1 MHNRKRLYWIIF
13 FGLAGIIA
21 VVPEYFF
28 TEKTDVIGVTQAD
41 FSLDK
46 QGQLAA
52 LRSGPEST
60 KSGKQE
66 LGITAK
72 GHNIAVN
79 TDLFAS
85 HSWYVAPQRAPVV
98 VAPVSSPL
106 PPPKPMTP
114 PLPFRF
120 IGKLDDSQKVRVFL
134 QQGEK
139 VYVVS
144 VGDVIDGT
152 YRVDGVTDNL
162 MTLLYLPL
170 QVTQSL
176 SVGSKL

>member
-13 FGLAGIIA
+13 LSVASMMAII
-21 VVPEYFF
+21 PEYFF
-28 TEKTDVIGVTQAD
+28 TDETDTATVSSANLSMT
-41 FSLDK
+41 K
-46 QGQLAA
+46 QGPLAA
-52 LRSGPEST
+52 LRSDAEST
-60 KSGKQE
+60 KSGKPSSA
-66 LGITAK
+66 ITAK

-79 TDLFAS
+79 ADLFAA
-85 HSWYVAPQRAPVV
+85 HSWYVAPQRAPVT
-98 VAPVSSPL
+98 VAPVSLPP

-120 IGKLDDSQKVRVFL
+120 IGKLDDSQKIRVFL

-139 VYVVS
+139 VHVVS
-144 VGDVIDGT
+144 KGDVIDGT
-152 YRVDGVTDNL
+152 YRVDGVTDDG

-176 SVGSKL
+176 SVGSKP